1 MERSYHRGS
10 IEVAEGGTRG
20 STGSDARCF

>member
-1 MERSYHRGS
+1 MERSYPRGS